1 MSAFLSQ
8 ELVKAAVAQAE
19 GNRELLE
26 KMAAGES
33 SSSGGPGVSGSA
45 GGVLGVVPCN
55 EHSGHPKPAA
65 CNRSCPTLL
74 FVCVC
79 VLACVSLTC
88 VCSDSD
94 WVRYGV
100 G

>member
-33 SSSGGPGVSGSA
+33 SSSGGAGVSGSA

-65 CNRSCPTLL
+65 RMPFAAVPLSP
-74 FVCVC
+74 
-79 VLACVSLTC
+79 ACVSVCSC
-88 VCSDSD
+88 VCLC
-94 WVRYGV
+94 VCAATQTG
-100 G
+100 